1 MAILI
6 SYTIDDERF
15 YGAFMCEKVYR
26 DQLATENWVKIE
38 IAEGKAKGYAEGHAE
53 SLAEGAQKTLLQNIK
68 GLLKFGMDENSIK
81 KAFNC
86 TDEQIIEA
94 KTNYWEAI
102 YSS

>member
-38 IAEGKAKGYAEGHAE
+38 IAEGKAKGYEEGHAE
-53 SLAEGAQKTLLQNIK
+53 SLAEGAQKLYCKTLKDCLNLVWMK
-68 GLLKFGMDENSIK
+68 TVSKKHSIARMSK
-81 KAFNC
+81 
-86 TDEQIIEA
+86 
-94 KTNYWEAI
+94 
-102 YSS
+102 